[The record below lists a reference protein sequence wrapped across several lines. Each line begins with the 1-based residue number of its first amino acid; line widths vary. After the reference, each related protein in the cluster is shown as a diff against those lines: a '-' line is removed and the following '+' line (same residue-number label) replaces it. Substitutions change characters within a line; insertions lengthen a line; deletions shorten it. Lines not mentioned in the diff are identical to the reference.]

1 MPMYFPPWDMDVEPN
16 ESNIKTWMDNLY
28 GKFEPIEQA
37 RWNQANIDTLFYAG
51 EQRFINSYFN
61 FYPQYNW
68 QTFQFNLVQQPV
80 NMVTGYQRQHRK
92 SVNFTPIEGSKQEF
106 ADDLTNII
114 TYANSHRGIL
124 DKMSTAYEQSAIAGM
139 VLVQP
144 YLDYTDDPVNGTL
157 DLKVWS
163 YNSFLVDPYFRE
175 PDMSDCNFIWCQQY
189 ISKQEAKNYFPDKAD
204 VIGTMSGYGN
214 RYGKFYFLPENY
226 NLARNDLLVLS
237 YVWYH
242 SKRKKKMLYNH
253 NDGMAYEYVD
263 KDEHL
268 DDLLKSTG
276 FFEIIE
282 VEVPTWKLAVV
293 INDQVMYLSYNPLG
307 FDECPLI
314 PVYWNYDPHIA
325 QYDLR
330 VRSLVRVMR
339 DSQFLMNRRIILNH
353 DISESS
359 INSGWI
365 LKENSVADED
375 NLSYSGQGKNVHVK
389 PGYEIGDVQKIIPN
403 AVPPSDMQL
412 ADQLADLIF
421 RTSGINQELLGMSDD
436 SNTGIEVMLRQG
448 AGLVTLQKYFDQW
461 DLSLRLLG
469 RLEQRIVQNKWSPA
483 KIGRILGRE
492 PNVEFLAKTFSKYDV
507 LVSEGVNTTIQA
519 QQQFLQLLKMNEIL
533 GGVIP
538 PKFILKHATIQGKN
552 EIIAA
557 LEETAK
563 EQKESQQQELLLRH
577 SVLEAQLQNLQAKST
592 GEIAMARE
600 RHGRAESNIGL
611 FEERLSEITHNRS
624 MALKAKVEALE
635 KLVQLMQQYGPLEAL
650 QQMGNLERLN
660 INEEISEDRAK
671 VEAKQ
676 TSQSHA
682 FMDALL
688 NTNAQQQQ
696 QMSQQQQM
704 GPQQEG
710 VPNEANEGQ
719 ENGNE
724 QGGAGLAGLLSGA
737 A

>member
-1 MPMYFPPWDMDVEPN
+1 MPMQFPPWDTDVEPN

-92 SVNFTPIEGSKQEF
+92 SINYTPIEGSHQEY
-106 ADDLTNII
+106 ADDLTKVM
-114 TYANSHRGIL
+114 TYANSYRGIL

-163 YNSFLVDPYFRE
+163 YNSFLLDPYFRE
-175 PDMSDCNFIWCQQY
+175 SDMSDCNFIWCQQY

-204 VIGTMSGYGN
+204 IIGTMSGYGN

-242 SKRKKKMLYNH
+242 SKRKKKLLYNH
-253 NDGMAYEYVD
+253 NDGISYEYTD
-263 KDEHL
+263 KEKNL
-268 DDLLKSTG
+268 EELIQNTG
-276 FFEIIE
+276 FFEVIE

-293 INDQVMYLSYNPLG
+293 INDQVMYLSHNPLG

-330 VRSLVRVMR
+330 VRSLVRSMR
-339 DSQFLMNRRIILNH
+339 DAQFLMNRRIILNH

-359 INSGWI
+359 INSGWKI
-365 LKENSVADED
+365 KENAVADED
-375 NLSYSGQGKNVHVK
+375 NLSYAGQGKNVHIK
-389 PGYEIGDVQKIIPN
+389 PGYELTDIEKIIPN

-421 RTSGINQELLGMSDD
+421 RTSGVNQELMGMADD
-436 SNTGIEVMLRQG
+436 SKTGIEVMLKQG
-448 AGLVTLQKYFDQW
+448 AGLITLQKYFDQW
-461 DLSLRLLG
+461 DCALKLLG
-469 RLEQRIVQNKWSPA
+469 RLEQRIVQNKWSPS
-483 KIGRILGRE
+483 KIGRILGKE
-492 PNVEFLAKTFSKYDV
+492 PNVEFLSKTFSKYDV
-507 LVSEGVNTTIQA
+507 LVSEGINTTIQQ
-519 QQQFLQLLKMNEIL
+519 QQQFLQMIRLNEVL
-533 GGVIP
+533 GGIIP
-538 PKFILKHATIQGKN
+538 AKFMLEHATIQGKN
-552 EIIAA
+552 EIISAI
-557 LEETAK
+557 
-563 EQKESQQQELLLRH
+563 EQSQQEAQKAQQQELLLKH
-577 SVLEAQLQNLQAKST
+577 SVLEAQLQNLQSKSVN
-592 GEIAMARE
+592 EIAMARE

-611 FEERLSEITHNRS
+611 FEERLSEITQNRS

-635 KLVQLMQQYGPLEAL
+635 KLLQIMQQYGEYETKKDMDAL
-650 QQMGNLERLN
+650 QMLN
-660 INEEISEDRAK
+660 TREEISEDRAK
-671 VEAKQ
+671 VDAKR
-676 TSQSHA
+676 TAQSNA
-682 FMDALL
+682 FIEALL
-688 NTNAQQQQ
+688 SKNIQQPSQEVNHEINA
-696 QMSQQQQM
+696 
-704 GPQQEG
+704 
-710 VPNEANEGQ
+710 
-719 ENGNE
+719 
-724 QGGAGLAGLLSGA
+724 
-737 A
+737 